1 MNASSLAHRR
11 AAAVDQGRVASAAW
25 NIPLDH
31 CITLE
36 PSEIYLLAPIASQL
50 PYTGRFRTFAG
61 FVQRLLDVMWRT
73 IGNMG
78 YLYAAMEDQRFH
90 GVPVTV
96 IEPTEQWSGFGPL
109 AIFHAHPRKNENLIA
124 AGYRDAKRALA
135 VRRRRETRVR
145 PVHRATVH
153 AIATPPADGAGP

>member
-78 YLYAAMEDQRFH
+78 YLYAVMDDQRFH

-96 IEPTEQWSGFGPL
+96 IEPTQ
-109 AIFHAHPRKNENLIA
+109 
-124 AGYRDAKRALA
+124 
-135 VRRRRETRVR
+135 
-145 PVHRATVH
+145 
-153 AIATPPADGAGP
+153 